1 MNSKQHWENIYNT
14 KKIDGVS
21 WFQEVPTDS
30 LKLILKVSKNNHDK
44 IIDIGCGKGF
54 LVDNLVQLG
63 YSNISLL
70 DISKNALD
78 EVKARLGINNINYVD
93 SSVLDFKSNEKFN
106 IWHDRAVFHFLT
118 DHHDKTLYKK
128 IVSDSIMN
136 NGHLIIA
143 TFSEDGPLK
152 CSGLEITRY
161 SLDELKDFYKNDF
174 EFIEGYKTIHKTPFE
189 TDQSFN
195 FSVFKKITG

>member
-21 WFQEVPTDS
+21 WYQEVPEDS
-30 LKLILKVSKNNHDK
+30 LKMIQKVSKNNQDK

-54 LVDNLVQLG
+54 LADNLLRLG

-78 EVKARLGINNINYVD
+78 EVKARLGFNKVNYIDSNI
-93 SSVLDFKSNEKFN
+93 LDFKSNKKFD

-118 DHHDKTLYKK
+118 NDHEKKAYRK
-128 IVSDSIMN
+128 IVSDSIIN
-136 NGHLIIA
+136 KGYLIIA
-143 TFSEDGPLK
+143 AFSEDGPLK

-161 SLDELKDFYKNDF
+161 SLDELKEFYKNDF
-174 EFIEGYKTIHKTPFE
+174 EFVKGYKTMHKTPFD
-189 TDQSFN
+189 TNQSFN
-195 FSVFKKITG
+195 FSVFKKTAG